1 MDGMNSFLLFILPC
15 VYSLSYIY
23 TYIYSVL
30 CYVMLIHS
38 GNKQRCNIELSVACI
53 VLYLCSLVLM

>member
-15 VYSLSYIY
+15 VYSLSYID

-30 CYVMLIHS
+30 CYVILVCVI
-38 GNKQRCNIELSVACI
+38 LLLTTLTI
-53 VLYLCSLVLM
+53 VVTVC